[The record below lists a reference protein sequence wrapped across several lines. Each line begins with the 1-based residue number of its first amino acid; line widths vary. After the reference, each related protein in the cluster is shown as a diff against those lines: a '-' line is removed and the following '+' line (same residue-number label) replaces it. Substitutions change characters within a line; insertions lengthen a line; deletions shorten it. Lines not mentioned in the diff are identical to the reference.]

1 LNDRNIFVV
10 PDVLANSGG
19 VTVSY
24 FEWVQ
29 DIQAYFWSDEEV
41 NDRLRQIMERAFN
54 EVHALS
60 VEKGLSMRQAAHW
73 IGVGRVA
80 EAHEMRGLFP

>member
-1 LNDRNIFVV
+1 M
-10 PDVLANSGG
+10 PDILANSGG

-29 DIQAYFWSDEEV
+29 DIQAYFWTEEEV
-41 NDRLRQIMERAFN
+41 NDRLRQIMERAFD
-54 EVHALS
+54 EVYDLAT
-60 VEKGLSMRQAAHW
+60 EKGLTMRQAAHW

-80 EAHEMRGLFP
+80 EAHQTRGLFP

>member
-1 LNDRNIFVV
+1 V
-10 PDVLANSGG
+10 PDIVANSGG

-29 DIQAYFWSDEEV
+29 DIQAYFWSEDEV
-41 NDRLRQIMERAFN
+41 NDRLRTIMESAFDA
-54 EVHALS
+54 VHELAT
-60 VEKGLSMRQAAHW
+60 EKGLSMRQAAHW

-80 EAHEMRGLFP
+80 EAHMTRGLFP